1 MQADVKTTDPLNLK
15 EKYKYYCGV
24 NNSFSNNDTS
34 FYTRTPYDKEWDDAR
49 LTLYLRSGYVYDGV
63 QLTYNTCRN
72 WASGKMYLTSYTED
86 SKDATSR
93 SMS

>member
-1 MQADVKTTDPLNLK
+1 MICGTNARLPFPYCRHKADS
-15 EKYKYYCGV
+15 EF
-24 NNSFSNNDTS
+24 SFSKLPS

-86 SKDATSR
+86 SRDATSR